1 MELQCHHPVV
11 CKAEILCTN
20 LPSATFL
27 PLQLIGNDIL
37 SKMWFKAQ
45 LETQL
50 DDPCHSYLTIQLTEK
65 YSAAIYH

>member
-1 MELQCHHPVV
+1 MLNFGVDLNV
-11 CKAEILCTN
+11 DD
-20 LPSATFL
+20 
-27 PLQLIGNDIL
+27 DIL

-65 YSAAIYH
+65 YSAATYYSKPRRLFVNSVVLQS